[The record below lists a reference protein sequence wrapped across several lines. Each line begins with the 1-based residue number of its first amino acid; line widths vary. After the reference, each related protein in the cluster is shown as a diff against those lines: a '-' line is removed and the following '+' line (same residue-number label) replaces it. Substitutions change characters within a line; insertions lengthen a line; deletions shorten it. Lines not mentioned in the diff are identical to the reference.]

1 MNDDDQYFETTDLG
15 LSTTIV
21 TLGFR
26 LHSLDR
32 SNPSRVK
39 FVFRREDELEDIV
52 RAYWQKELSVEPLSY
67 FNNIKLMKNRI
78 YSR

>member
-1 MNDDDQYFETTDLG
+1 MDDENQYFETTDLG
-15 LSTTIV
+15 LGTTIV
-21 TLGFR
+21 TLGFT
-26 LHSLDR
+26 LDSLDR
-32 SNPSRVK
+32 SNPSRVR
-39 FVFRREDELEDIV
+39 FIFRKQDGLDEAV